1 MEKQFESTARGAKAS
16 DYKQGKD
23 EAQKAKAAEVA
34 EAKAKDK
41 DKGKGKGTSPDTK
54 KYNCWG
60 CGKVLPAREDLT
72 KHLPT
77 CVAKDQV
84 CTGCKTKGAVP
95 KHCGKCER
103 QKLSKAKTCLLYT
116 SPSPR
121 DATLS
126 RMPSS
131 A

>member
-1 MEKQFESTARGAKAS
+1 MEKQFETTARGAKAS

-41 DKGKGKGTSPDTK
+41 GKGKGKGSDPK

-60 CGKVLPAREDLT
+60 CGKVVPTRDDLT
-72 KHLPT
+72 KHMPT

-84 CTGCKTKGAVP
+84 CPGCKTKGAVP

-103 QKLSKAKTCLLYT
+103 QKRSKAMTVRT
-116 SPSPR
+116 PR
-121 DATLS
+121 NFRVKVPFDDRPTAI
-126 RMPSS
+126 
-131 A
+131 